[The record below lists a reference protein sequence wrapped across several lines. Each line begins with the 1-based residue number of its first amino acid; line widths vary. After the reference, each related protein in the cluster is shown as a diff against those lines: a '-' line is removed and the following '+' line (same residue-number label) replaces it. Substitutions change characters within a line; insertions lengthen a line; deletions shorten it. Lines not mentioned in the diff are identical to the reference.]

1 MKKILI
7 LLLSFIT
14 IKSFAQLPS
23 NIPSNGLLGYWP
35 FTGNANDL
43 SQNNNNGTV
52 IGANLA
58 TDRFGNLNCAY
69 NFDGVSNYIE
79 LPLMT
84 SMNNQSQLSVS
95 FWVKSNFLFDEQYK
109 TVISHWLSTSVGS
122 GPIGLQISLANINS
136 SNQGGLAASLV
147 ASLGSWSNNNL
158 IDSNSWCHI
167 VFIFDGTR
175 VNSTERFSLFV
186 NGSFQGYFGDA
197 TIPNTTGNSA
207 NKTIFGAGVGPN
219 NPNGVYNYYSGL
231 LDDIGIWN
239 RALTQ
244 QEISGV
250 YNSNVCFQ
258 FITVTDTL
266 LINTGITTYTPL
278 TYQNT
283 IKIYPNPTNDHITID
298 YGNYSTL
305 NGYQLKIINAQ
316 GQQVF
321 QTNIT
326 QQSSYV
332 SLGSWT
338 GSGLYFVHIIDGQG
352 NTTDIR
358 KIILQ

>member
-1 MKKILI
+1 
-7 LLLSFIT
+7 
-14 IKSFAQLPS
+14 
-23 NIPSNGLLGYWP
+23 
-35 FTGNANDL
+35 
-43 SQNNNNGTV
+43 
-52 IGANLA
+52 
-58 TDRFGNLNCAY
+58 
-69 NFDGVSNYIE
+69 
-79 LPLMT
+79 
-84 SMNNQSQLSVS
+84 
-95 FWVKSNFLFDEQYK
+95 
-109 TVISHWLSTSVGS
+109 
-122 GPIGLQISLANINS
+122 
-136 SNQGGLAASLV
+136 
-147 ASLGSWSNNNL
+147 
-158 IDSNSWCHI
+158 